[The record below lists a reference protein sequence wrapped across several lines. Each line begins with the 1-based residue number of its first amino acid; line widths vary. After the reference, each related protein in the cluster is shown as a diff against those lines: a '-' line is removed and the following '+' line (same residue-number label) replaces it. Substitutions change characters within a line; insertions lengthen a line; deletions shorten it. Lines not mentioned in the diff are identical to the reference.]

1 MKKVI
6 ANKDS
11 FGFQG
16 KVWKK
21 DEIAILSGSEK
32 DFPEAKHFDNLDGSS
47 CVEAKVEVKEEIDH
61 VKLDEKLIA
70 DLEEK
75 FAEDKK
81 VEKKKSSTK

>member
-11 FGFQG
+11 FGFQNRY
-16 KVWKK
+16 WKK
-21 DEIAILSGSEK
+21 GEIAILSGGEK
-32 DFPEAKHFDNLDGSS
+32 DFPAKHFDNLDGSS
-47 CVEAKVEVKEEIDH
+47 CVEKKAEVKEELDH